1 MYKEDH
7 FVFIYLLQLVNYVLF
22 VCSFLYF
29 LIYLY
34 LFIFTFNALGGND
47 LFSEANQSLYEIKKE
62 IRALK
67 ENLTRV
73 AGGNCLVPEVKEQ
86 LSHIKEEIRAL
97 RQESGKGKRYLK

>member
-1 MYKEDH
+1 M
-7 FVFIYLLQLVNYVLF
+7 
-22 VCSFLYF
+22 
-29 LIYLY
+29 Y
-34 LFIFTFNALGGND
+34 LFIFTFKLGGND
-47 LFSEANQSLYEIKKE
+47 LFSEVNQSLYEIKKE

-97 RQESGKGKRYLK
+97 RQESGKGKRYKK